1 MMDNVICKQ
10 CGTPG
15 HCSSPRDDY
24 ICVDCKIENMPWI
37 TEEEMEEHMK
47 KVDERNNSWRKNI
60 DGNDI
65 DL

>member
-1 MMDNVICKQ
+1 MDNVICKQ

-15 HCSSPRDDY
+15 HSASPQDDY
-24 ICVDCKIENMPWI
+24 ICADCKIENMYWM

-47 KVDERNNSWRKNI
+47 KVDERNNSWRKTI
-60 DGNDI
+60 DGNNI